1 MINKNEVRKI
11 KINEIKR
18 LKNLFKH
25 KEFEKYSEE
34 LIKDIENNVRDIFV
48 IIENEKFIGELT
60 VYYKNKSELETIS
73 NIRVYLSAYRIL
85 KEYQG
90 KGIGQRLLKAV
101 IENLEK
107 NGYTEFT
114 IGVEDDNLK
123 ASHIYNK
130 FGFNE
135 LLARLSETYEDNT
148 YEYNLYLRK
157 NINKKI
163 EKLIKNNNLGKE
175 ILSISKI
182 TGGLS
187 HRMYKVVT
195 DKKVYAIKELN
206 QGIMKRKT
214 ACENF
219 VFSEKVTDIVIK
231 NGIHAIS
238 AINVNNDIIKNIDN
252 NYFMIFEWFDGEI
265 LNAEDISLL
274 HCKAIGE
281 ILAQIH
287 NIDFSEIEEDKR
299 KRIDIKKFNWR
310 EYLKKA
316 KKINRKYAQILN
328 KNIDILYQLN
338 QKSNEALLYANQNLI
353 ISHTDLDRKNVM
365 WKNNVPYIIDWE
377 ASGYINPILELIQVA
392 WYWSGGDIENI
403 DYDKFKTVISTYKK
417 YIKRNIDE
425 DISKLIYA
433 DIYSGLEWL
442 DYNFRRALCIGNLY
456 DNDEIKLAENEI
468 EQSINEIKYNVGQM
482 DNMLN
487 VIIKNL

>member
-157 NINKKI
+157 NINKK
-163 EKLIKNNNLGKE
+163 L
-175 ILSISKI
+175 
-182 TGGLS
+182 
-187 HRMYKVVT
+187 
-195 DKKVYAIKELN
+195 
-206 QGIMKRKT
+206 
-214 ACENF
+214 
-219 VFSEKVTDIVIK
+219 
-231 NGIHAIS
+231 
-238 AINVNNDIIKNIDN
+238 
-252 NYFMIFEWFDGEI
+252 
-265 LNAEDISLL
+265 
-274 HCKAIGE
+274 
-281 ILAQIH
+281 
-287 NIDFSEIEEDKR
+287 
-299 KRIDIKKFNWR
+299 
-310 EYLKKA
+310 
-316 KKINRKYAQILN
+316 
-328 KNIDILYQLN
+328 
-338 QKSNEALLYANQNLI
+338 
-353 ISHTDLDRKNVM
+353 
-365 WKNNVPYIIDWE
+365 
-377 ASGYINPILELIQVA
+377 
-392 WYWSGGDIENI
+392 
-403 DYDKFKTVISTYKK
+403 
-417 YIKRNIDE
+417 RN
-425 DISKLIYA
+425 
-433 DIYSGLEWL
+433 
-442 DYNFRRALCIGNLY
+442 
-456 DNDEIKLAENEI
+456 
-468 EQSINEIKYNVGQM
+468 
-482 DNMLN
+482 
-487 VIIKNL
+487 

>member
-1 MINKNEVRKI
+1 
-11 KINEIKR
+11 
-18 LKNLFKH
+18 
-25 KEFEKYSEE
+25 
-34 LIKDIENNVRDIFV
+34 
-48 IIENEKFIGELT
+48 
-60 VYYKNKSELETIS
+60 
-73 NIRVYLSAYRIL
+73 
-85 KEYQG
+85 
-90 KGIGQRLLKAV
+90 
-101 IENLEK
+101 
-107 NGYTEFT
+107 
-114 IGVEDDNLK
+114 
-123 ASHIYNK
+123 
-130 FGFNE
+130 
-135 LLARLSETYEDNT
+135 
-148 YEYNLYLRK
+148 
-157 NINKKI
+157 
-163 EKLIKNNNLGKE
+163 
-175 ILSISKI
+175 
-182 TGGLS
+182 
-187 HRMYKVVT
+187 MYKVVT

-219 VFSEKVTDIVIK
+219 VFSEKVTDIVSK